1 MWDASEKCKRVHG
14 DQTQTQHNTTH
25 NQETI
30 KRERMMEGGEKKNR
44 KKGKNIL
51 LITDYSYE
59 GHLALALTLKSC
71 TTEQ

>member
-1 MWDASEKCKRVHG
+1 
-14 DQTQTQHNTTH
+14 
-25 NQETI
+25 
-30 KRERMMEGGEKKNR
+30 MMEGGEKKNR